1 MKKFDK
7 IILTVLVLCIAI
19 LIGANVYMERKFE
32 TKEDNDFKVS
42 LNRICKDIIQ
52 FENEKKIAPENIN
65 ELCDFMKIKSYE
77 NIIELKYIKI
87 SDNQVDELRNVINDR
102 ENKYQIFITDNYI
115 YQIIYFVNINRDSV
129 KLEVNIILILLMVM
143 IFAILIFVRQ
153 NILCPFE
160 NIINLPYELAK
171 GNLTIPLKENK
182 HKYFGKFIWG
192 MDMLR
197 ENLED
202 NKRKELELLKE
213 KKTLILSLSHDIKTP
228 LNAISLYAKA
238 ISKNLYKSEEKMMQ
252 TAENISNKVN
262 EIESYMNKIIKAS
275 NEDFLVFEV
284 CNKEIYSKDIIEYI
298 NNYYTEKMNINNID
312 FNVVKYKNCMIL
324 ADVERAIEVVQNV
337 IENAVKYGD
346 GRKIVLEAVRE
357 EEEYNIV
364 VRNTGCTLSENELTH
379 IFDSFYRGSNVEGQ
393 NGSGLGL
400 YICRSLMHLMEGEI
414 LARIV
419 NDSYEN
425 WLEVR
430 MIFRVI

>member
-7 IILTVLVLCIAI
+7 IILVLLVLCISI
-19 LIGANVYMERKFE
+19 LVMSNIYMERKFE
-32 TKEDNDFKVS
+32 TKEDNDFKIS
-42 LNRICKDIIQ
+42 LNRVCKDIIQ
-52 FENEKKIAPENIN
+52 FENEKQVAPENIN
-65 ELCDFMKIKSYE
+65 ELCDFMKIKSYK

-87 SDNQVDELRNVINDR
+87 SNNQIDNLRNMIDDR
-102 ENKYQIFITDNYI
+102 GNRYQIFMTDDYI
-115 YQIIYFVNINRDSV
+115 YQIVYYVNINSDSI
-129 KLEVNIILILLMVM
+129 KLEVNIILILLMII

-153 NILCPFE
+153 NILSPFE
-160 NIINLPYELAK
+160 KISNLPYELAK
-171 GNLTIPLKENK
+171 GNLTMPLKENK
-182 HKYFGKFIWG
+182 HKYFGRFIWG

-197 ENLED
+197 ENLEE
-202 NKRKELELLKE
+202 NKRKELELQKE

-238 ISKNLYKSEEKMMQ
+238 ISKKLYKSEEKMMQ

-275 NEDFLVFEV
+275 SEEFLIFEV
-284 CNKEIYSKDIIEYI
+284 SNKEVYSKDIIEYI
-298 NNYYTEKMNINNID
+298 KNYYIEKMNINNID
-312 FNVVKYKNCMIL
+312 FDVLKYKNCMIL
-324 ADVERAIEVVQNV
+324 ADAERAIEVVQNV

-357 EEEYNIV
+357 EEEYHIV

-379 IFDSFYRGSNVEGQ
+379 IFESFYRGSNTESQ

-414 LARIV
+414 LARII
-419 NDSYEN
+419 NDTYEN

-430 MIFRVI
+430 MIFRVV